1 MLLYKGFNPI
11 MSNRGKESPF
21 TYSLS
26 KVSVPECWKT
36 SRFYLFILHSAVNC
50 LYVMFDVC

>member
-11 MSNRGKESPF
+11 MSNRRKESPF

-36 SRFYLFILHSAVNC
+36 SRFYLFILHSAVHC

>member
-1 MLLYKGFNPI
+1 MLLHKGFNPI